1 MTHNSNSS
9 TANASQ
15 RPLSGLKVLDMTQFL
30 SGPFGSMVL
39 GDLGAEVIKIE
50 PRSGELSRTIP
61 PHFIADD
68 SVYYLSVNRNKKN
81 MVVDLK
87 KQEGIEVIKNLVAS
101 CDIVIENFRPGVL
114 VFLLFYSL
122 N

>member
-1 MTHNSNSS
+1 MTNPTNTPKANSS
-9 TANASQ
+9 Q
-15 RPLSGLKVLDMTQFL
+15 QPLAGLKVLDMTQFL

-61 PHFIADD
+61 PHFVADD

-87 KQEGIEVIKNLVAS
+87 KTEGIEVIKNLVAN
-101 CDIVIENFRPGVL
+101 CDIVIPLTHF
-114 VFLLFYSL
+114 
-122 N
+122 